1 MGTSEL
7 NHQKKPLE
15 SHVRPL
21 PTAET
26 PATSTLLTYHLM
38 KNQHE
43 NSDGDF
49 HHKLQRI

>member
-7 NHQKKPLE
+7 YLQKKPLE

-21 PTAET
+21 PTET
-26 PATSTLLTYHLM
+26 SATSTLLTYHFKM
-38 KNQHE
+38 NQHE
-43 NSDGDF
+43 HPDGDF